1 MYYSAYGGICQA
13 IFPKNG
19 DSLSEKT
26 RKRLYTLRGIVYN
39 SRKALRC
46 EKKGGTLPNMKCVL
60 CISAPGRVADFL
72 RSVFEQGIADRFI
85 EASTPEQAWEALE
98 TGAFDYIL
106 VNSPFAGGDGC
117 RLAVEAAER
126 QPEASVLLFVREE
139 WLEKTAPQVE
149 EQGVFVITKPINKS
163 GFFDALRLVAAARK
177 RLFGLTDENLR
188 LRARI
193 EELRL
198 IDRAKCTLISV
209 LNISEKE
216 AHRTIEKQAMD
227 LRLTK
232 KQVAEHIL
240 RTYDNE

>member
-1 MYYSAYGGICQA
+1 MA
-13 IFPKNG
+13 
-19 DSLSEKT
+19 
-26 RKRLYTLRGIVYN
+26 
-39 SRKALRC
+39 RKA
-46 EKKGGTLPNMKCVL
+46 
-60 CISAPGRVADFL
+60 
-72 RSVFEQGIADRFI
+72 
-85 EASTPEQAWEALE
+85 
-98 TGAFDYIL
+98 
-106 VNSPFAGGDGC
+106 
-117 RLAVEAAER
+117 
-126 QPEASVLLFVREE
+126 
-139 WLEKTAPQVE
+139 APQVE